1 MLTTQTQPRPPK
13 NRTIHGY
20 VLTMYFSVGGLG
32 YVWGVNIITFVLTM
46 YFSVFKVVLVMSGEL
61 A

>member
-1 MLTTQTQPRPPK
+1 
-13 NRTIHGY
+13 
-20 VLTMYFSVGGLG
+20 MYFSVGGLG